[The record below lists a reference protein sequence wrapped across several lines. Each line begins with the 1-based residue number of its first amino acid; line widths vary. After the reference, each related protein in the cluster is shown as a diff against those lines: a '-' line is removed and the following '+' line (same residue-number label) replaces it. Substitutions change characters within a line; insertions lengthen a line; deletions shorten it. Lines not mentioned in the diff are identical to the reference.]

1 MAYKHGVTGE
11 LGASAVKAVGSASA
25 LPLYVGTAP
34 IGQIPGYATK
44 GLVNTPLKLTDLTQA
59 QALLGY
65 SDDWKKFTLCE
76 AIDAHFANT
85 KGNIGPIYV
94 INVLDPS
101 VHQGTEKTLDLTFTD
116 GKSTIENADAVIL
129 DTIALDGKVKGE
141 DFDVSYDIGSK
152 KVTVYSLGAAL
163 TGTIEASYKEAVT
176 TSITSSTIIG
186 TADADAGSYTG
197 LQAGRLIYPRTGDII
212 NMLAAPGWSEIPAV
226 YAAMTAFVQSLN
238 GHWNGF
244 VFADI
249 PVKDGANLVDTI
261 SKAKTWKNT
270 NAFNSMFSGVCWPQW
285 KSGGKIYHLSTVAL
299 VEQIRVDNS
308 HDGIPMETMS
318 NELLGSGSP
327 YFGAD
332 STNQGYDE
340 TKANELNAAGI
351 ITVSPRGGQWY
362 LWGPHT
368 AGFAANSAGTA
379 ADGVD
384 PLAIFISNI
393 RMQCYIT
400 NQFQIDHGP
409 EVDQVMNRGLQQRIL
424 FEEQNKLDALA
435 AVGAL
440 IGSPKVSF
448 IESQNSTTS
457 MVNGNFVWTTE
468 DTPSTPAK
476 SLHNIVSYTDEG
488 FESFFEE

>member
-1 MAYKHGVTGE
+1 
-11 LGASAVKAVGSASA
+11 
-25 LPLYVGTAP
+25 
-34 IGQIPGYATK
+34 
-44 GLVNTPLKLTDLTQA
+44 
-59 QALLGY
+59 
-65 SDDWKKFTLCE
+65 
-76 AIDAHFANT
+76 
-85 KGNIGPIYV
+85 
-94 INVLDPS
+94 
-101 VHQGTEKTLDLTFTD
+101 
-116 GKSTIENADAVIL
+116 
-129 DTIALDGKVKGE
+129 
-141 DFDVSYDIGSK
+141 
-152 KVTVYSLGAAL
+152 
-163 TGTIEASYKEAVT
+163 
-176 TSITSSTIIG
+176 
-186 TADADAGSYTG
+186 
-197 LQAGRLIYPRTGDII
+197 
-212 NMLAAPGWSEIPAV
+212 
-226 YAAMTAFVQSLN
+226 
-238 GHWNGF
+238 
-244 VFADI
+244 
-249 PVKDGANLVDTI
+249 
-261 SKAKTWKNT
+261 
-270 NAFNSMFSGVCWPQW
+270 MFSGACWPQW